1 MPETPPRR
9 SATNTP
15 VHCEACKADRCR
27 KPSFQVRVSLVSRS
41 VICRIDRLLRQQQRL
56 RTQINLSRISRS
68 YVPHVL
74 LGTAPSQP
82 VAPDPQEHTGLREPG
97 RQRRG

>member
-15 VHCEACKADRCR
+15 VHCGACKADRWVKPR
-27 KPSFQVRVSLVSRS
+27 EPSFQVRVSLVSRS

-56 RTQINLSRISRS
+56 RTPN
-68 YVPHVL
+68 
-74 LGTAPSQP
+74 
-82 VAPDPQEHTGLREPG
+82 
-97 RQRRG
+97 